1 MGETMQTGKRI
12 YSDRHGVMK
21 RHTVSRID
29 RRRYICNI
37 VSDCWHK
44 RISIFRWNLAYP
56 LPPLLRLKTPFT
68 WHHYYEHK
76 WQLMFTLIWIWR
88 AYITLISL
96 LSVPTMCFTS
106 FWESNIST
114 HRRLP
119 SFLLF
124 DAKCFIVSFI
134 KKLLRNN
141 DTLWYSEFNTLWS
154 MATDTRVHIVLC
166 KGILMTTPS
175 TTALTNDD
183 FALVRPCGIHL
194 LVASQLILK
203 LPFCINKFESY
214 IYSNFYHIQ
223 KRQLSYNVLSGSP
236 RHDKAI

>member
-44 RISIFRWNLAYP
+44 RVSMFRWNLAYP

-88 AYITLISL
+88 AYITFISL

-106 FWESNIST
+106 FWESNTST

-124 DAKCFIVSFI
+124 DA
-134 KKLLRNN
+134 N
-141 DTLWYSEFNTLWS
+141 
-154 MATDTRVHIVLC
+154 VL
-166 KGILMTTPS
+166 
-175 TTALTNDD
+175 
-183 FALVRPCGIHL
+183 L
-194 LVASQLILK
+194 LVSLKSCYATMTHYGIVTLTHCGLWRQIPGYTLYCVKAYWWRHQAQLPWLMMI
-203 LPFCINKFESY
+203 S
-214 IYSNFYHIQ
+214 H
-223 KRQLSYNVLSGSP
+223 
-236 RHDKAI
+236 